1 MIYVTE
7 YEALGKGKL
16 RIRFDNGAELSLY
29 RSEAKQFYL
38 AKDAG
43 IEEEMYRKLLDEV
56 VAKRATK
63 RAMHLLERMDRT
75 EYQLRDKLKTGGYP
89 EECIDAAIEY
99 VKRYHYID
107 DLRYAYTYVRLHQ
120 ERLSKMQIRMKLS
133 QKGIDR
139 ELIAQALEKE
149 YETEEIEQIR
159 RLLAKKNYAG
169 EAADEKEFRR
179 IYQFLLRRGFRSN
192 EIMRA
197 MKEFP

>member
-7 YEALGKGKL
+7 YESLGKGKL

-29 RSEAKQFYL
+29 RSEAKQFQL
-38 AKDAG
+38 AEDAA
-43 IEEEMYRKLLDEV
+43 IEDSAYRRLLDEV

-75 EYQLRDKLKTGGYP
+75 EHQLREKLKTGGYP
-89 EECIDAAIEY
+89 EECIDAAVEY

-107 DLRYAYTYVRLHQ
+107 DLRYACTYVRLSQ
-120 ERLSKMQIRMKLS
+120 ERLSRLQIKMKLA

-139 ELIAQALEKE
+139 ELIERALEEE
-149 YETEEIEQIR
+149 YEAEEIEQIR
-159 RLLAKKNYAG
+159 RLLEKKNYTG

-179 IYQFLLRRGFRSN
+179 TYQFLLRRGFHSSD
-192 EIMRA
+192 ILKA
-197 MKEFP
+197 MKESQ

>member
-7 YEALGKGKL
+7 YEALGKGKF

-29 RSEAKQFYL
+29 RSEAKQFHL
-38 AKDAG
+38 SEDAA
-43 IEEEMYRKLLDEV
+43 IEEDMYRKLLDEV

-89 EECIDAAIEY
+89 EECIDVAVEY

-107 DLRYAYTYVRLHQ
+107 DLRYACTYVRLHQ
-120 ERLSKMQIRMKLS
+120 DRLSKLQIKMKLS

-139 ELIAQALEKE
+139 EYITQALDEE
-149 YETEEIEQIR
+149 YVSEEIEQIR
-159 RLLAKKNYAG
+159 RILEKKNYAG

-179 IYQFLLRRGFRSN
+179 IYQFLLRRGFRSS
-192 EIMRA
+192 EILRA
-197 MKEFP
+197 MKAFS

>member
-7 YEALGKGKL
+7 YESLGKGKL

-29 RSEAKQFYL
+29 RSEAKQFQL
-38 AKDAG
+38 AEDAA
-43 IEEEMYRKLLDEV
+43 IEDSAYRRLLDEV

-75 EYQLRDKLKTGGYP
+75 EHQLREKLKTGGYP
-89 EECIDAAIEY
+89 EECIDAAVEY

-107 DLRYAYTYVRLHQ
+107 DLRYACTYVRLSQ
-120 ERLSKMQIRMKLS
+120 ERLSRLQIKMKLA

-139 ELIAQALEKE
+139 ELIERALEEE
-149 YETEEIEQIR
+149 YEAEEIEQIR
-159 RLLAKKNYAG
+159 RLLEKKNYTG

-179 IYQFLLRRGFRSN
+179 TYQFLLRRGFHSSDILKAMN
-192 EIMRA
+192 ESQ
-197 MKEFP
+197 